1 MNKTKR
7 RQIKYLLAFS
17 VLITLYIQESGAMEF
32 NADMLDLEDKQNID
46 LSRFSQTGY
55 VMPGQYQL
63 ALRVNEQDISH
74 ETTIPFYSRKAG
86 DKTVSEI
93 CISPK
98 LRDRIGLTE
107 KALNNT
113 GLWHQGQCVD
123 FSPLKGVK
131 LSAEMSESQLNMT
144 IPQLYLEYSDPFWS
158 PPSLWDNGIPGLLLD
173 YNLSAN
179 ATKPTDDAQSQN
191 AWLNGTLGANYGAWR
206 LRADYQG
213 NYYHTTGGKGQKES
227 SLDLSRVYLYR
238 ALPSWRSNLILGESS
253 FNSALFSG
261 WSYTGLG
268 MESDERQLPSK
279 LRGYAPQINGIAD
292 TNARVTVTQQGRV
305 LYETT
310 VPPGPFSIQDISS
323 AVRGTLDVKIT
334 EQDGKVKTF
343 QVNAAYVPYLT
354 RPGQFRYKFVSG
366 RSRYNFHKMEG
377 PLFGAGEISY
387 GISNRWSLYG
397 GGVAAGNY
405 NAMALGAGLD
415 LMQFG
420 TLSADV
426 TQSVSKFSD
435 NQRTQKGKSWRLSY
449 SKRFDDVNTDVN
461 FAGYRFSERD
471 YMTMQQYLD
480 ARYRDLWGG
489 RSKEMY
495 TISLNKSF
503 PEQQMSLGLSYNYQT
518 YWDQGNIT
526 YYSARADKYFSAF
539 GLDNLSL
546 GISTVRSR
554 YANTGKM
561 NDEILVNLNVP
572 LTQGSMSYNGAYS
585 GGRFSH
591 STGYYGRAGDND
603 HYSLTAGMNH
613 GGGEH
618 ARAQISGY
626 YSHLGDIAQTSANMS
641 MVQGRYIS
649 MGLSASGGATVTAK
663 GAALHSGG
671 FNGGTRLMVD
681 TSGVANVPIDS
692 GRVTTNHWGIGVVT
706 DVSSYYR
713 NTTMVDVNKLS
724 ENMEA
729 RNAVVESILTDG
741 AIGYRKF
748 EVLKGI
754 RLFAV
759 LRLEDNSM
767 PPFGASVR
775 NVAGRELGIV
785 SDDGIAWVSGA
796 QPNETL
802 QVDWNNQQ
810 CTAKLPNHIDPVSQL
825 VLPCQR
831 KGMAQ
836 EPQTGK
842 EQDQGQLE
850 TANLQMTR
858 P

>member
-1 MNKTKR
+1 M
-7 RQIKYLLAFS
+7 I
-17 VLITLYIQESGAMEF
+17 I
-32 NADMLDLEDKQNID
+32 
-46 LSRFSQTGY
+46 LS
-55 VMPGQYQL
+55 
-63 ALRVNEQDISH
+63 
-74 ETTIPFYSRKAG
+74 
-86 DKTVSEI
+86 I
-93 CISPK
+93 CI
-98 LRDRIGLTE
+98 
-107 KALNNT
+107 
-113 GLWHQGQCVD
+113 
-123 FSPLKGVK
+123 KGH
-131 LSAEMSESQLNMT
+131 S
-144 IPQLYLEYSDPFWS
+144 
-158 PPSLWDNGIPGLLLD
+158 
-173 YNLSAN
+173 
-179 ATKPTDDAQSQN
+179 
-191 AWLNGTLGANYGAWR
+191 
-206 LRADYQG
+206 
-213 NYYHTTGGKGQKES
+213 
-227 SLDLSRVYLYR
+227 
-238 ALPSWRSNLILGESS
+238 
-253 FNSALFSG
+253 
-261 WSYTGLG
+261 
-268 MESDERQLPSK
+268 
-279 LRGYAPQINGIAD
+279 
-292 TNARVTVTQQGRV
+292 
-305 LYETT
+305 
-310 VPPGPFSIQDISS
+310 
-323 AVRGTLDVKIT
+323 
-334 EQDGKVKTF
+334 
-343 QVNAAYVPYLT
+343 
-354 RPGQFRYKFVSG
+354 
-366 RSRYNFHKMEG
+366 
-377 PLFGAGEISY
+377 
-387 GISNRWSLYG
+387 
-397 GGVAAGNY
+397 
-405 NAMALGAGLD
+405 
-415 LMQFG
+415 
-420 TLSADV
+420 
-426 TQSVSKFSD
+426 
-435 NQRTQKGKSWRLSY
+435 
-449 SKRFDDVNTDVN
+449 
-461 FAGYRFSERD
+461 
-471 YMTMQQYLD
+471 
-480 ARYRDLWGG
+480 
-489 RSKEMY
+489 
-495 TISLNKSF
+495 
-503 PEQQMSLGLSYNYQT
+503 
-518 YWDQGNIT
+518 
-526 YYSARADKYFSAF
+526 
-539 GLDNLSL
+539 
-546 GISTVRSR
+546 
-554 YANTGKM
+554 
-561 NDEILVNLNVP
+561 LVNLNVP

-603 HYSLTAGMNH
+603 HYSLTAGTNH

-681 TSGVANVPIDS
+681 TSSVANVPIDS
-692 GRVTTNHWGIGVVT
+692 GRVTTNRWGVGVVT

-858 P
+858 L